1 MKVLFL
7 SSEVAPFAKTG
18 GLADVAGTLPSAL
31 AEKGLE
37 VIITL
42 PKYRGIKGKTS
53 KIGKVKVYFIEN
65 DIFFDRKYLYG
76 GMRGDYPDNLKR
88 FAFYCRQSLALAK
101 KIKFKPDIIHCND
114 WQTALVPVYLKSMKK
129 HDFFFKKSKTI
140 FSIHNLA
147 YQGLFPRA
155 QLSFTGLKNDTFC
168 QKALE
173 YYGKINLMKGG
184 LIGADV
190 LTTVSQTYSKE
201 ITTREYGC
209 GFEKILFSRRRDLF
223 GILNGIDYLLWNPET
238 DKNIYENYNVK
249 NLSRKKNNKAALQK
263 ETGLAVNKD
272 VPLLGI
278 ISRLAYQKGLDLLAE
293 IVKPLLTRGAQ
304 LILLGTGEKKY
315 HDVFLKIA
323 GGKYKKN
330 VSINLK
336 FDAVLANKIYAASDI
351 FLMPSRYEPCGLGQL
366 ISMKYGTIPVAR
378 ATGGLADTVIDFN
391 KNPKRGTG
399 FIFKQDSSSA
409 FLRATE
415 RALKVYQDKKNWL
428 NLMKRVMNKDFSWDK
443 SAVKYIKLYKKTL
456 ISS

>member
-7 SSEVAPFAKTG
+7 SSEVVPFAKTG
-18 GLADVAGTLPSAL
+18 GLADVAGTLPLVL

-37 VIITL
+37 VIIVL

-76 GMRGDYPDNLKR
+76 GGGSDYPDNLNR
-88 FAFYCRQSLALAK
+88 FAFYCRQSLTLAK

-114 WQTALVPVYLKSMKK
+114 WQTALIPLYLKTMRK

-140 FSIHNLA
+140 FTIHNLA
-147 YQGLFPRA
+147 YQGLFPRT

-173 YYGKINLMKGG
+173 YYGKINLMRGG
-184 LIGADV
+184 LICADV
-190 LTTVSQTYSKE
+190 LTTVSQAYSKE
-201 ITTREYGC
+201 IQTREYGC

-223 GILNGIDYLLWNPET
+223 GILNGIDYLVWNPET

-249 NLSRKKNNKAALQK
+249 NLSRKKNNKVALQK

-293 IVKPLLTRGAQ
+293 IVKPLLARGAQ

-315 HDVFLKIA
+315 HDVFSKIA
-323 GGKYKKN
+323 GKYKKN

-391 KNPKRGTG
+391 KNPKGGTG
-399 FIFKQDSSSA
+399 FIFKQASSSA

-415 RALKVYQDKKNWL
+415 RALKLYQDKKNWL

-443 SAVKYIKLYKKTL
+443 SAIKYIELYKKTL